1 MNSEDFEDEIDRL
14 RSKFEDGTTFEDIKP
29 YVSMYK
35 DEQDGKTVFD
45 VLDKDGA
52 SAYKTKDSKLAMH
65 YLSKNFDKLKM
76 DKDERIDQ
84 GIAAQKK
91 DAETN
96 PNWGKDVG
104 PVDKE
109 WEAEKDHREISRI
122 MKYEN
127 KESLKESRTKIV
139 EAIKAKAD
147 QNAQN
152 IAGVEEEIE
161 RITQLANYQ

>member
-1 MNSEDFEDEIDRL
+1 
-14 RSKFEDGTTFEDIKP
+14 
-29 YVSMYK
+29 
-35 DEQDGKTVFD
+35 
-45 VLDKDGA
+45 
-52 SAYKTKDSKLAMH
+52 MH

-84 GIAAQKK
+84 AIAAQKK

-96 PNWGKDVG
+96 PNWGKDIG

-127 KESLKESRTKIV
+127 KESLKESRSKIV
-139 EAIKAKAD
+139 SAIKAKVD
-147 QNAQN
+147 GDNAQN
-152 IAGVEEEIE
+152 IAGVEEEIQ
-161 RITQLANYQ
+161 RIKTLASYQ